1 MDLQQLCLL
10 PWLYIGCTALCPS
23 PDVSPRLY
31 LCIPLVRFPSILPSS
46 FVFMRSLYCLMWPQ
60 CNDRQFVLGHT
71 DVIAHERVDNLP
83 GKASK
88 IVTKDQPLDG
98 ATSWTHLQNRR
109 KDNFHQNE
117 KRHLWSA
124 SHCSTTSMT
133 RKQQHTQ
140 PAHREAVTN

>member
-1 MDLQQLCLL
+1 MSTEHKVRAGLYARSGLNQPYWFNQVPSPQRRPATMDLQQLCLL

-109 KDNFHQNE
+109 KDNFH
-117 KRHLWSA
+117 
-124 SHCSTTSMT
+124 
-133 RKQQHTQ
+133 
-140 PAHREAVTN
+140 